1 MRNLRLVSTLL
12 ASGGLALGL
21 AGSGGLAEAATPIYS
36 LPCVQGGLATAQAG
50 VAAAAAVS
58 PGVLSANTFNF
69 SFKPDCT
76 GGFRFVA
83 RMIDTRPGENSR
95 SVVVA
100 TQLILDGAGATATI
114 NATLRAVGAAILN
127 YNSGN
132 GKQTTLQLIAH
143 QRPAG
148 TQVSA
153 EAIQFLLL

>member
-1 MRNLRLVSTLL
+1 MRKLKLVSTLL
-12 ASGGLALGL
+12 ASGGLAVSL
-21 AGSGGLAEAATPIYS
+21 AGSGGLAEAATPLYS
-36 LPCVQGGLATAQAG
+36 VPCVQGGLATAQAA

-58 PGVLSANTFNF
+58 PGVLTAGAFKF
-69 SFKPDCT
+69 SFSPDCT

-83 RMIDTRPGENSR
+83 RMIDSRPGKHNR

-100 TQLILDGAGATATI
+100 TQLIVDGAGGTATI
-114 NATLRAVGAAILN
+114 DATLRPIGAAILN
-127 YNSGN
+127 SNSTN
-132 GKQTTLQLIAH
+132 GEQTTLQLIGH